1 MADKSQAHDKQVL
14 HKLGYAQELSRRMSG
29 FSNFAIS
36 FSIICILAGGISAF
50 AAAFNAL
57 GSGGAFIIW
66 LVGGVL
72 ALSVAFGMGQ
82 IASSFPTAGGLYHW
96 SSHLGGKFWGWATAW
111 FNLIGL
117 ICVVSSV
124 DVLLYSIF
132 FKGILLTDTLKVDT
146 SMWGYWHQFIFMAI
160 VLTTQALLN
169 HYGIELTT
177 KVTDISGY
185 LIFALTII
193 LIISLFVFSPVKLE
207 ISRLWTFTNF
217 TGEPGGSV
225 VPFRTESIAFAF
237 LLGLVYVCYTITGFD
252 ASAHTS
258 EETQDAQVNV
268 PKGMWQAVF
277 WSWVF
282 GLVAV
287 AAYVLT
293 MPSIQE
299 AGAAGWGSFDYM
311 WNASLM
317 PQWLKVFLAVG
328 LVAVNYMCALAG
340 MTSCSRMMYA
350 FARDGGLPASKS
362 LAHVSTQYRT
372 PTYAIWISAALALL
386 STVYA
391 PYYLVLAVA
400 CAVFLYLSMVMPVA
414 AGLLAEGTAKWKEK
428 GPFNLGGLSKANA
441 TLAVIFGITLA
452 ITGFF
457 PPNEKVYYFTL
468 FFVVALLGLWSR
480 KTAIYGIV
488 LAVVGLVLSFFKVS
502 EANVMHFLIPGASTA
517 YTTLGIAVIT
527 TVITYITGGEDK
539 RFEGVPEGD
548 KIAQRQK
555 MIADIEKKYGE
566 A

>member
-1 MADKSQAHDKQVL
+1 MAEKSQAHDKQVL
-14 HKLGYAQELSRRMSG
+14 HKLGYAQELARRMSG

-50 AAAFNAL
+50 AAAFNSL

-124 DVLLYSIF
+124 DVLLYAVF
-132 FKGILLTDTLKVDT
+132 FKGILLTDTLQVDT
-146 SMWGYWHQFIFMAI
+146 STWGYWHQFIFVAV
-160 VLTTQALLN
+160 VLMTQALLN
-169 HYGIELTT
+169 HYGIEITT
-177 KVTDISGY
+177 KVTDFSGY

-193 LIISLFVFSPVKLE
+193 LIIGLFAFSPVKLDF
-207 ISRLWTFTNF
+207 SRLVTFTNF
-217 TGEPGGSV
+217 TGDTGGAV
-225 VPFRTESIAFAF
+225 IPFRTESVAFAF

-268 PKGMWQAVF
+268 PKGMWTAVF

-293 MPSIQE
+293 MPSIQD
-299 AGAAGWGSFDYM
+299 AAAAGWGSFDYM

-350 FARDGGLPASKS
+350 FSRDGGLPASKS
-362 LAHVSTQYRT
+362 LSHVSTQYRT
-372 PTYAIWISAALALL
+372 PTYAIWTSAGLALL

-400 CAVFLYLSMVMPVA
+400 CAVFLYLSMVMPIA
-414 AGLLAEGTAKWKEK
+414 AGLMAEGTEKWKEK

-441 TLAVIFGITLA
+441 VLAVIFGITLA

-457 PPNEKVYYFTL
+457 PPNEKVYYFTI
-468 FFVVALLGLWSR
+468 FFIVALLGLWSR
-480 KTAIYGIV
+480 KTAIYGIIV
-488 LAVVGLVLSFFKVS
+488 AVVGLALSFLKTS
-502 EANVMHFLIPGASTA
+502 DANVMHFLIPGTTTA
-517 YTTLGIAVIT
+517 YTTIAVAVIT
-527 TVITYITGGEDK
+527 TVITYMTGGEDN
-539 RFEGVPEGD
+539 RFEGVPEGE
-548 KIAQRQK
+548 KIKERQK
-555 MIADIEKKYGE
+555 MIAEIEKKYGE
-566 A
+566 Q